1 MSEENKMTSTKS
13 KEPTYRYRLATEAV
27 APAILDVL
35 LEVAPEIPV
44 DTHDGRKEF
53 LAAQI
58 HRDCFYR
65 GVWIALDHNNQ
76 IVGFLMAEPQKQ
88 EIKLPYG
95 GVRKRHREHHIFRKL
110 MDKAKAMAKIGSV
123 PLTAVVNHANKSDM
137 ASRLLKLGFMKVG
150 AGHWPNEDT
159 FRWQPGPTDVQGGGL
174 P

>member
-1 MSEENKMTSTKS
+1 
-13 KEPTYRYRLATEAV
+13 
-27 APAILDVL
+27 LDVL

-65 GVWIALDHNNQ
+65 GVWITLDHNNQ

-110 MDKAKAMAKIGSV
+110 MDKAKTMATIGGV
-123 PLTAVVNHANKSDM
+123 PLTAVVLHKNTSNMVDV
-137 ASRLLKLGFMKVG
+137 LQKLGFTKVTPSNG
-150 AGHWPNEDT
+150 VNNGDN
-159 FRWQPGPTDVQGGGL
+159 FRWSPEPGDV
-174 P
+174 